1 MSRPSLGA
9 ALEDGVNRRL
19 VPYLRARGWRPT
31 TITYTGY
38 GSPERLRVLARV
50 LLQAGDDEP
59 AAADVGASEEE
70 LAEAQEAERGWRSFI
85 TTPVSHL
92 PVAVEVAGRT
102 HRAHVDRDGYLDLL
116 VPDHGLPPGW
126 HDITV
131 HARGARPTTARV
143 LVIGPETRF
152 GVVSDI
158 DDTVM
163 VTRVPRPLVAAW
175 NTFVRHTDT
184 RQAVPGMAEL
194 FRQVEEARPGSPVL
208 YLSTGAW
215 NVVPA
220 LERFFRR
227 SGLPAG
233 PMLMTDW
240 GPTNTGWFRS
250 GQEHKRTTLRR
261 LLIDFPQVRW
271 LLVGDDGQHDPE
283 IYTEL
288 AREHPDRVAAV
299 GIRQLTPGEHVL
311 SHGTPQALEGGREDS
326 DGGRLTD
333 VAQAPVVRAPDG
345 TALWRE
351 LAPHL
356 TDGGPSGP

>member
-1 MSRPSLGA
+1 MARPSLGSS
-9 ALEDGVNRRL
+9 LEDGLYRRL
-19 VPYLRARGWRPT
+19 TPLLRRRGWRPT
-31 TITYTGY
+31 TITYTGF
-38 GSPERLRVLARV
+38 GTPDRLRVLARV
-50 LLQAGDDEP
+50 LLKEDDGDT
-59 AAADVGASEEE
+59 AAADVGATEPE
-70 LAEAQEAERGWRSFI
+70 LEEAQEAERGWRSFL
-85 TTPVSHL
+85 TTPVAYL
-92 PVAVEVAGRT
+92 PVVVQIGDRT
-102 HRAHVDRDGYLDLL
+102 HRGRVNRGGYLDLL

-126 HDITV
+126 HDVTV
-131 HARGARPTTARV
+131 RARGARPVTARV
-143 LVIGPETRF
+143 LVIGADTRF
-152 GVVSDI
+152 GVISDI

-163 VTRVPRPLVAAW
+163 VTRVPRPLIAAW
-175 NTFVRHTDT
+175 NTFVRHTST

-194 FRQVEEARPGSPVL
+194 FRQVQAAHPGAPVL

-261 LLIDFPQVRW
+261 LLIDFPEIRW

-283 IYTEL
+283 IYSEL

-299 GIRQLTPGEHVL
+299 AIRQLTPGEHVL
-311 SHGTPQALEGGREDS
+311 SHGTPQALEGNRDED
-326 DGGRLTD
+326 GRLTEGP
-333 VAQAPVVRAPDG
+333 QAPVVHAGDG
-345 TALWRE
+345 EALWDR
-351 LAPHL
+351 LRPHL
-356 TDGGPSGP
+356 P